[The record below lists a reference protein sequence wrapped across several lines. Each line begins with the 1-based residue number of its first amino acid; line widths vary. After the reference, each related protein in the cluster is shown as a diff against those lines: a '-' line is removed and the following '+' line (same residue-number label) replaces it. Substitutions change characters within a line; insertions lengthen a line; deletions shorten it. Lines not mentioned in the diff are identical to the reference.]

1 MEGIDITKT
10 KIPEFGPLSLTW
22 FKPMYIDDEKWSN
35 VISYVWA
42 QLLCSDVY
50 KTIVKNW
57 KTGFP
62 NYLKTFKYDHNNKK
76 YFKPTSVQKNEV
88 QLKSMID
95 SLKLFDQTVSESI
108 TGLETLIQL
117 LQNWDSIDG
126 STYAD
131 KIFVDMK
138 KSLNSSLNE
147 KNRITYDKDGNIIK
161 ESTGR
166 EAFVQFFNRLPFTAV
181 VNIGRKRDG
190 RIKTDILSDISE
202 EDEFD
207 IENSDVRDSIVDI
220 LEDKMSEIVLGKA
233 EADKEITDLQ
243 VELKKLKEKEYL
255 SREELK
261 SNWKQ
266 LPRSEKKKFEHSLK
280 NEFLKML
287 YQCRLTKF
295 KEYLT
300 IVYQN
305 VVQNDKYRNLLIQ
318 SLPDLQSYFIM
329 GQLKYNRIIY
339 VDPFNFQKPLLG
351 VGVIDH
357 TLRGTNNVGRVLM
370 DLRKELVI
378 KKKQHLDKETIAKSL
393 STKKRFLLAHGKL
406 GELLKQRDIKEFVG
420 LNTDQIIQRLND
432 GVRVQTPNRSYLIYP
447 DCSTVDCNNLSLDK
461 VSEILKDMGL
471 EDIKVQ
477 SYNKTR
483 PDFPELSE
491 WSIDFIYNK
500 NINGVQTIF
509 DYEEHNPGNLANFLR
524 KQYLR
529 KLYEVQVEEEKMN
542 IVRAVLEFLYLSD
555 TKNRVK
561 EREMEALI
569 TQELSDLPSLELA
582 ALIEVLDKA
591 YTGGDLEEVVAEKC
605 GVCDKQ
611 VTLEDTDYDITEFVA
626 YVLERDVKQG
636 KLISRI
642 RQAQVNDAE
651 SWKFLKKMKKLPISI
666 SSEPSISEDLE
677 LLDPRDLHVASLF
690 EGSFEDPSK
699 DPSDKPNPIYDQA
712 KLMSNR
718 ALSSGSKTTGDIIFS
733 SIPGQY
739 QPFELS
745 PTAPIICTIDYYKF
759 PTVLHAVCYLWFTRE
774 FIIPRDQS
782 YQMLLK
788 QNWRDLLA
796 TLRIFDDINEI
807 PFNEFKTGLES
818 KGFFDIARDIEE
830 RLKILRKNNF
840 DISVNSTTSS
850 KDIELGDLPISK
862 SLLKHELLVRLLDS
876 GKYEENPFVTWDIA
890 FKILLDMMDRNMFE
904 TAKKALDKAHEVKFA
919 SKMMKELLSRSGSSI
934 LYHGDREDT
943 VLGVGPK
950 KSGLNLAGHS
960 LMELR
965 ETLREQSSDII
976 EPDDETSEQLVALFT
991 GKIKLFGELLQLLN
1005 KHFNDIDL
1013 AVKLSRGFLVLYK
1026 INCGAGEGAPF
1037 KITNKLQ
1044 YVVKGIANKYSQRY
1058 KDIASLLWDYI
1069 KIMYGQYSRVVQSKP
1084 TISPEKTCMFDIN
1097 EKSISKD
1104 TEEKSKVIVTKL
1116 LRCLLVEFNSQDKM
1130 NKIEEIS
1137 QEIVSSNIGRSKYIG
1152 NLKLKHLSP
1161 LQRDQIINGE
1171 VEYYEM

>member
-1 MEGIDITKT
+1 MEGIDISKT

-42 QLLCSDVY
+42 QLLCFDVY
-50 KTIVKNW
+50 KAIVKNW

-76 YFKPTSVQKNEV
+76 YFKPTSVQKSEI
-88 QLKSMID
+88 QLKSMIE
-95 SLKLFDQTVSESI
+95 SLKLLDQTTEESI
-108 TGLETLIQL
+108 SGLETLIQL
-117 LQNWDSIDG
+117 LQNWDSIDDVNFN
-126 STYAD
+126 AA
-131 KIFVDMK
+131 KIFVEMK
-138 KSLNSSLNE
+138 KSLSSALDE
-147 KNRITYDKDGNIIK
+147 KNRITYDKDGNIIN

-166 EAFVQFFNRLPFTAV
+166 EAFVQFFNRLPFTAA
-181 VNIGRKRDG
+181 VNKTRKRG
-190 RIKTDILSDISE
+190 SKIIKTDILSDISDDE
-202 EDEFD
+202 EFD
-207 IENSDVRDSIVDI
+207 IENPDVRESIIDI
-220 LEDKMSEIVLGKA
+220 LEDKKSEVVLAK
-233 EADKEITDLQ
+233 EEIEKEILTSQDKI
-243 VELKKLKEKEYL
+243 KKLKEKEYF

-261 SNWKQ
+261 DTWKQ

-280 NEFLKML
+280 KEFLNML

-300 IVYQN
+300 TVYQN
-305 VVQNDKYRNLLIQ
+305 VVQNNKYRNLLME
-318 SLPDLQSYFIM
+318 SLPNLESYFLT
-329 GQLKYNRIIY
+329 GQIKYNRIIY

-357 TLRGTNNVGRVLM
+357 TLRGNNNVGRVLM
-370 DLRKELVI
+370 DLRKELVV

-406 GELLKQRDIKEFVG
+406 GDLLKQRDIREFVG

-432 GVRVQTPNRSYLIYP
+432 GIRVQTPNRSYLIYP
-447 DCSTVDCNNLSLDK
+447 DCSTVDCENLSLDK
-461 VSEILKDMGL
+461 VRELLRDIGL
-471 EDIKVQ
+471 EDIEVQ
-477 SYNKTR
+477 AYNKIH
-483 PDFPELSE
+483 PDFPELQE
-491 WSIDFIYNK
+491 WSIDFIYDK

-561 EREMEALI
+561 ESEMEALI

-582 ALIEVLDKA
+582 ALIEVLDTA
-591 YTGGDLEEVVAEKC
+591 YTGGNLEEVVTENC
-605 GVCDKQ
+605 GVCEKQ
-611 VTLEDTDYDITEFVA
+611 VKIGDTDYDITDFVEH
-626 YVLERDVKQG
+626 VLERDVKQG
-636 KLISRI
+636 KLISRV
-642 RQAQVNDAE
+642 RQARVNEAE
-651 SWKFLKKMKKLPISI
+651 DWKFLKQTVNKIPLTTDVVPL
-666 SSEPSISEDLE
+666 SSED

-690 EGSFEDPSK
+690 EGSFGSEQKSDLEDTMQTIYQETISK
-699 DPSDKPNPIYDQA
+699 SSNSSPK
-712 KLMSNR
+712 MS
-718 ALSSGSKTTGDIIFS
+718 GDIIFS

-759 PTVLHAVCYLWFTRE
+759 PTVLHAVCYLWVTRE
-774 FIIPRDQS
+774 FKIPRYKS

-788 QNWRDLLA
+788 QNWRDLL
-796 TLRIFDDINEI
+796 TSLRIFDEIHEI
-807 PFNEFKTGLES
+807 PFDEFKIGLES
-818 KGFFDIARDIEE
+818 KGFFDIAKDIEE
-830 RLKILRKNNF
+830 RLRDLRKTNF
-840 DISVNSTTSS
+840 DISVKSHTSS
-850 KDIELGDLPISK
+850 KDTELGDLPISR
-862 SLLKHELLVRLLDS
+862 SLLKHELIVRLLDS
-876 GKYEENPFVTWDIA
+876 DKYEENPFVTWDIA
-890 FKILLDMMDRNMFE
+890 YKILVDMMDKNMFE

-919 SKMMKELLSRSGSSI
+919 SKMMKQLLSRSGSSI

-950 KSGLNLAGHS
+950 KNGLNLAGKS

-965 ETLREQSSDII
+965 VALREQSSDIL
-976 EPDDETSEQLVALFT
+976 EPDDKTSEQLVTLFT
-991 GKIKLFGELLQLLN
+991 DKLNLFGELLQLLN
-1005 KHFNDIDL
+1005 NHFNDLDL
-1013 AVKLSRGFLVLYK
+1013 TVKLARGFLGLYK
-1026 INCGAGEGAPF
+1026 INCGPGEGAPF
-1037 KITNKLQ
+1037 KITSKLQ
-1044 YVVKGIANKYSQRY
+1044 YVVKNIAHKYRERF
-1058 KDIASLLWDYI
+1058 KDVTSLLWDYI
-1069 KIMYGQYSRVVQSKP
+1069 KIMYGQYTRVVQAKP
-1084 TISPEKTCMFDIN
+1084 TVSPEKSCMFDVN

-1104 TEEKSKVIVTKL
+1104 DEEKAKVIITKL
-1116 LRCLLVEFNSQDKM
+1116 LRCLLVEFNSQDKID
-1130 NKIEEIS
+1130 KLEEIS

-1171 VEYYEM
+1171 LEYYEM